1 MSDIKLIHTDNAPA
15 AVGPYSQATTVNGM
29 LFVSGQLGLIPAEG
43 KLAEGFEAQTRQAL
57 ENMQAILEEAGSSL
71 EKVMAVDVFVT
82 DMGKFADLNAI
93 YSDFFSNHKPARA
106 AIEVA
111 GLPLGGLVEFKCI
124 ALVEE

>member
-1 MSDIKLIHTDNAPA
+1 MSISLIHTDNAPA
-15 AVGPYSQATTVNGM
+15 AVGPYSQATRTGNM
-29 LFVSGQLGLIPAEG
+29 LFVSGQLGIIPTES

-57 ENMQAILEEAGSSL
+57 ENLKAILEEGGSSL
-71 EKVMAVDVFVT
+71 NKVMAVDVFVT

-93 YSDFFSNHKPARA
+93 YAEYFSDHKPARA

-124 ALVEE
+124 ALAD